1 MSSALINRSL
11 DLKRLLDEGYEIE
24 VRAGYLLVHSVPYVN
39 CKRQVTRGILVSH
52 LTLAGEI
59 TAKPQTHVA
68 HFIGDQPCHADG
80 APIVQIILDEN
91 PKPPVAAGIPVRQ
104 SFSNKPADGYP
115 DYHAKMTRY
124 IEIISAPA
132 RSIDPDA
139 TAITRNVIQ
148 SVHDDSVFHY
158 TDSATSRAGIGRV
171 SNRLAKG
178 KIVIIGLGGTGSY
191 VLDVVAKTWAKE
203 IHLLDGDVFLQHNA
217 FRSPGAASMEELRAQ
232 QMKVDYY
239 AGIYSKMRK
248 GIVPHGVYVTAE
260 NLQLLDAA
268 DFVFLCVDKGT
279 VKEPIIQ
286 YLLANN
292 IPFVDVGMGI
302 HVVSELD
309 TLVGTLRVT
318 AGTPAKHDH
327 IASRISYSDAEG
339 GDEYAQN
346 IQIADL
352 NALNAMLAVIKW
364 KKICGFYQ
372 DVKGE
377 HHTTFSINVNQ
388 LLSDDKQ

>member
-1 MSSALINRSL
+1 MSSALINHSP

-24 VRAGYLLVHSVPYVN
+24 VRAGHLLVHSVPYVN
-39 CKRQVTRGILVSH
+39 SKRQVVRGILVSH

-59 TAKPQTHVA
+59 TVRPQNHVA
-68 HFIGDQPCHADG
+68 HFIGDPPCHADG
-80 APIVQIILDEN
+80 TAIVQILLDEN
-91 PKPPVAAGIPVRQ
+91 PKPPVAAGIQVRQ
-104 SFSNKPADGYP
+104 SFSNKPTDGYP
-115 DYHAKMTRY
+115 DYYAKMTRY

-139 TAITRNVIQ
+139 TAITCKVIQ
-148 SVHDDSVFHY
+148 SVREDSVFHY
-158 TDSATSRAGIGRV
+158 TDSAASRAGIGRV
-171 SNRLAKG
+171 SNRLARG
-178 KIVIIGLGGTGSY
+178 KVMIIGLGGTGAY
-191 VLDVVAKTWAKE
+191 VLDVVAKTWVKE
-203 IHLLDGDVFLQHNA
+203 IHLFDGDVFLQHNA
-217 FRSPGAASMEELRAQ
+217 FRSPGAASIDELRAQ
-232 QMKVDYY
+232 QKKVDYY
-239 AGIYSKMRK
+239 AEIYGKMRK
-248 GIVPHGVYVTAE
+248 GIIPHDVYVTAK
-260 NLQLLDAA
+260 NLQLLTGA
-268 DFVFLCVDKGT
+268 DFVFLCVDKGS

-302 HVVSELD
+302 HIVPELD
-309 TLVGTLRVT
+309 ALVGTLRVT
-318 AGTPAKHDH
+318 AATPTKHDH
-327 IASRISYSDAEG
+327 LASRISYSDAEG

-377 HHTTFSINVNQ
+377 YHTTFSINVNQ
-388 LLSDDKQ
+388 LLSEDKQ